1 MKGLALFAWRPL
13 ASWRQ
18 RGAAGARGPGYGGG
32 RMARSASS
40 RAAVEV
46 ALYSRAPSTSPSNPT
61 GRSAASARSKVSGA
75 TRSLEFATS
84 PLLASKTPPWRSRFL
99 VALVGAGFIGLLGRA
114 AYVQLVASSFFQ
126 AHGDIRSVYTQQLP
140 APRGSIKDRNGQVLA
155 TSVALPTVQVDTKV
169 FNASDEQR
177 SFIARSLNMTRA
189 ELNERLRSSAG
200 TVTLRRQVDV
210 EVWQQIKALK
220 LNGQPAKGLPEVR
233 EYARRYPEGESAS
246 HVVGFTDVEETGV
259 AGIERMF
266 DDRLLST
273 GGQRRVVRD
282 REGRVVKDLGT
293 QALAEPGGDIILSID
308 AKIQFE
314 AWKRAKEAALL
325 HNAVGASVVVLDVQS
340 GELLAIANYPGFDPA
355 KRSSLSTDQMLNRA
369 VSEASEPGSTMKPFT
384 IARALDKGL
393 VTPHTVMDTASAII
407 MPGSN
412 PIKDD
417 HPNASLTVQQ
427 VLQKSSNI
435 GTAKL
440 ALKMERAELYDTYAS
455 VGLGSKPPLEFP
467 ALATGRLRPW
477 KTWKPTDHA
486 RVSFG
491 YSASAS
497 LVQMARAYS
506 VFARDGEIIPIT
518 LLKREGVNGAP
529 AAPVAGQ
536 RVFSVRTA
544 QQVRE
549 MLHMAA
555 SDGGTASQLQC
566 QTLGYSVGGKTGTA
580 KKLVGKTYANGK
592 YRSWYVGLAPIKDP
606 RLVVAVMVDEP
617 RKGKYYAG
625 DVAAPVFSQVVMQ
638 SLRLLNVPADM
649 DIPQQLKCKPQPN
662 EKESI

>member
-1 MKGLALFAWRPL
+1 MKRFTKPSLRSLLFWRKPG
-13 ASWRQ
+13 
-18 RGAAGARGPGYGGG
+18 GAGRADATNGG
-32 RMARSASS
+32 RGRSASA
-40 RAAVEV
+40 RPDVDA
-46 ALYSRAPSTSPSNPT
+46 ALYSRAPMTAAT
-61 GRSAASARSKVSGA
+61 GRAGAAARSQANRPS
-75 TRSLEFATS
+75 TRSLAFATS

-99 VALVGAGFIGLLGRA
+99 VALVGAGFLGLLGRA
-114 AYVQLVASSFFQ
+114 AYVQLIASHFFQ

-155 TSVALPTVQVDTKV
+155 TSVALPTVQVDTKI

-210 EVWQQIKALK
+210 DVWQKIKDLK
-220 LNGQPAKGLPEVR
+220 VDGKPIKGLPEVR
-233 EYARRYPEGESAS
+233 EYARRYPEGESAA

-282 REGRVVKDLGT
+282 REGRVVKELGT
-293 QALAEPGGDIILSID
+293 QAVAEPGGDIILSID

-340 GELLAIANYPGFDPA
+340 GELLAVANYPGFDPA
-355 KRSSLSTDQMLNRA
+355 KRSSLSPDQMLNRA
-369 VSEASEPGSTMKPFT
+369 VSEASEPGSTMKPFA
-384 IARALDKGL
+384 IALALDKGL
-393 VTPHTVMDTASAII
+393 VTPHTVMDTSSPIAI
-407 MPGSN
+407 PGSN

-417 HPNASLTVQQ
+417 HRNASLTVQQ

-440 ALKMERAELYDTYAS
+440 ALKMERAELWETYAA
-455 VGLGSKPPLEFP
+455 VGFGQKPPLEFP
-467 ALATGRLRPW
+467 ALATGRLRAW

-529 AAPVAGQ
+529 AAPVTGQ
-536 RVFSVRTA
+536 RVFSARTA

-580 KKLVGKTYANGK
+580 RKLVGKTYADGK
-592 YRSWYVGLAPIKDP
+592 YRAWYVGLAPIKDP
-606 RLVVAVMVDEP
+606 RIVVAVMVDEP
-617 RKGKYYAG
+617 RKGQYYAG
-625 DVAAPVFSQVVMQ
+625 DVAAPVFSKVVMQ

-649 DIPQQLKCKPQPN
+649 DIPQQLKCKPQPA
-662 EKESI
+662 ERESI